1 MEDSTQ
7 FMQWALS
14 TLQHEQ
20 LPPGT
25 PAPAAGAYDDGCGTT
40 VSSIPVLGYSA
51 SVDSMVPG
59 EPPARE
65 GQRATNSWSSVDTD
79 SGSGGGSASAT
90 AWSPPQHSSIR
101 CAVATAPGSCSSG
114 TNQPVSWDFNSASAQ
129 LIKEAIPN
137 SAAAAAALQAESGG
151 GGGGGGGGGA
161 VPQMTRNGSPPTRR
175 ASAKISASSS
185 SAPYSQDHIIAER
198 KRREKINQRFIELST
213 VIPGLKKMDK
223 ATILS
228 DATRYVRELQEKLRA
243 LQQDGGGGGGRGME
257 SAVLAS
263 KKPRIAAPD
272 DDEDGGAHPYAAGG
286 PAATTGNNNALPE
299 IEVRISEGD
308 AVMVRIHCRDAKGV
322 VVRLLAEVEG
332 LHLRITHTNVVQ
344 FSASVLIV
352 NVMAKVEQGFSS
364 TADDIVGRLNA
375 ALHALPLA
383 CQ

>member
-213 VIPGLKKMDK
+213 VIPGLKK
-223 ATILS
+223 
-228 DATRYVRELQEKLRA
+228 VRF
-243 LQQDGGGGGGRGME
+243 
-257 SAVLAS
+257 
-263 KKPRIAAPD
+263 
-272 DDEDGGAHPYAAGG
+272 
-286 PAATTGNNNALPE
+286 
-299 IEVRISEGD
+299 
-308 AVMVRIHCRDAKGV
+308 IH
-322 VVRLLAEVEG
+322 
-332 LHLRITHTNVVQ
+332 
-344 FSASVLIV
+344 V
-352 NVMAKVEQGFSS
+352 N
-364 TADDIVGRLNA
+364 
-375 ALHALPLA
+375 
-383 CQ
+383 

>member
-20 LPPGT
+20 PPPGT

-59 EPPARE
+59 EPLARE
-65 GQRATNSWSSVDTD
+65 GQRASNSWSSVDTD

-90 AWSPPQHSSIR
+90 AWSPPQHSSVR
-101 CAVATAPGSCSSG
+101 CAAATAPGSCSSG
-114 TNQPVSWDFNSASAQ
+114 TTQPVSWDFNSASAQ
-129 LIKEAIPN
+129 LIKDARPN
-137 SAAAAAALQAESGG
+137 SAATALQAES
-151 GGGGGGGGGA
+151 GGGGGGGA

-332 LHLRITHTNVVQ
+332 LHLSITHTNVVQ
-344 FSASVLIV
+344 FFSSVLIV
-352 NVMAKVEQGFSS
+352 NVMAKVEQGFNS

-383 CQ
+383 CQK